1 MVDSVKFGP
10 AKPVPTSVTRS
21 AKYLAPTQA
30 KNADM
35 QLSAP
40 HSLSLA
46 SALAQ
51 KGPPFDADKVASL
64 KAAIASGNY
73 QINLGNIADG
83 LIRFG
88 FRDHG

>member
-1 MVDSVKFGP
+1 MVDSAKFGP
-10 AKPVPTSVTRS
+10 AKPVPTAMMRS
-21 AKYLAPTQA
+21 AKYLAPKEA
-30 KNADM
+30 RHADL

-51 KGPPFDADKVASL
+51 KGPPFDAGKVASL

-83 LIRFG
+83 MIRFG
-88 FRDHG
+88 FSDYA

>member
-1 MVDSVKFGP
+1 MVDSVTFRL
-10 AKPVPTSVTRS
+10 AKPVPITNRHQTPHPAS
-21 AKYLAPTQA
+21 AGKS
-30 KNADM
+30 NADL

-83 LIRFG
+83 MIRFG
-88 FRDHG
+88 FSAHV